1 MRIVAVYGR
10 LVVRNNPQKRGKMS
24 ETKKAVVVQPN
35 GSAEVIEFTS
45 DTALATLQKAVDG
58 YIEPVSLDENFV
70 MWVNEEGL
78 LRNDLVSNYVGAIL
92 YQEVFQIPNPIN
104 GTIVFTGGTDEEG
117 YTQGLTTA
125 QVFAALSMADVAY
138 KASNQQ

>member
-1 MRIVAVYGR
+1 
-10 LVVRNNPQKRGKMS
+10 MS

-58 YIEPVSLDENFV
+58 YIEPVNLDDEFV

-78 LRNDLVSNYVGAIL
+78 LRQDLVSNFLGATL
-92 YQEVFQIPNPIN
+92 YQEVFQFPNPIN
-104 GTIVFTGGTDEEG
+104 GAIVFTGGVDEEG
-117 YTQGLTTA
+117 YTQGLTTS
-125 QVFAALSMADVAY
+125 QVFATLSMADVAY
-138 KASNQQ
+138 KASHQE